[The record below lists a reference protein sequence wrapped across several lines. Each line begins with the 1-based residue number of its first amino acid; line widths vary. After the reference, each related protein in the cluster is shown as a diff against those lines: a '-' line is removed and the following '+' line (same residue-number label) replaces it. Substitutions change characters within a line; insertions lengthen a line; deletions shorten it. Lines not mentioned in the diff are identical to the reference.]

1 MGSSMLARSARDNAH
16 ERLPPMRSTVSAP
29 AANPLWRHIAMA
41 IQPKLAVSAPD
52 DPYEREAD
60 RVADHVMRM
69 SERQVQRA
77 CSACNGASV
86 DEEQIQRRADRDASP
101 AKAADGIGAPLGT
114 GRALEP
120 DVRRFFE
127 PRYGVDFSAV
137 RVHTDSSADAAA
149 RSVSALAFTLGRD
162 LVFRAGQY
170 APHSGAGRRLLAHEL
185 THVVQQRAS
194 GARLQRQQPTQTQAT
209 APVGTTTAFQTFV
222 TRPQDEPDPIL
233 RAAMALWDRYRPQAR
248 IEQVRFEILTSTTS
262 RLGHSLSIG
271 GRSHWDGATPVIE
284 VPQAVLDDVAG
295 YLAVRGTTAASAGIT
310 AQPAG
315 GVEDLSTRSGLAP
328 LERAHEAVRLVGHEL
343 HHLWRERSGHAGN
356 PIYPVYEAE
365 VQRRMAQV
373 HQNWLDF
380 ILNGGS
386 SARRTLGIPLG
397 TQIRRWEDIPANVQQ
412 SIEQGAAQTDPFEG
426 FFQRSAYLV
435 EEIYTKIEELSYLR
449 VQQRDATP
457 SVQDPS
463 RWEVSGLA
471 HEIYFLHNVLQSVA
485 DPSGPVTP
493 ALVAQADRDM
503 LAYLRRRFPSSQGS
517 QFDSYEVVFFLSAIR
532 GGLPPLYSGG
542 RLISVPP
549 PDARLPP

>member
-1 MGSSMLARSARDNAH
+1 MRPSMLARSAHDT
-16 ERLPPMRSTVSAP
+16 RLVPSDRRTGAEP
-29 AANPLWRHIAMA
+29 AVNPRWRQIATT

-69 SERQVQRA
+69 AEPQLQRA
-77 CSACNGASV
+77 CSACSGASI
-86 DEEQIQRRADRDASP
+86 DEEKIQRRADRGVGP
-101 AKAADGIGAPLGT
+101 AEAADGIAARIGT
-114 GRALEP
+114 GRPLEP
-120 DVRRFFE
+120 DVRRYFE

-137 RVHTDSSADAAA
+137 RVHADSSADAAA
-149 RSVSALAFTLGRD
+149 RRVNALAFTLGRD
-162 LVFRAGQY
+162 LVFRSGQY
-170 APHSGAGRRLLAHEL
+170 APHSGPGRRLLAHEL

-194 GARLQRQQPTQTQAT
+194 GARVQRQQPTQTQAT
-209 APVGTTTAFQTFV
+209 ATVGTTAAFQTFC

-233 RAAMALWDRYRPQAR
+233 RAAMGLWSRYRPQVR

-271 GRSHWDGATPVIE
+271 GLSHWDGTTPVIE
-284 VPQAVLDDVAG
+284 VPQAILDDVAA
-295 YLAVRGTTAASAGIT
+295 YVAVRGTAPASAGIT

-397 TQIRRWEDIPANVQQ
+397 TTIRRWEDIPANVRQ

-471 HEIYFLHNVLQSVA
+471 HEIYVLHNILQSVA

-503 LAYLRRRFPSSQGS
+503 LTYLRSRFPSSQGS
-517 QFDSYEVVFFLSAIR
+517 QFDSYEVVFFLNAIR